1 MEIKRVSELRVG
13 DIDVLR
19 AKLAQMT
26 PTRREGGTAKA
37 GARRGTSEVYYV
49 R

>member
-1 MEIKRVSELRVG
+1 MEIKRVSGLRVG

-19 AKLAQMT
+19 AKLAQT
-26 PTRREGGTAKA
+26 TGPRREGGTAKA
-37 GARRGTSEVYYV
+37 GARRGTSDVYYV